1 MQFACYGCWFVAG
14 KIKNRS
20 DLGEITGPST
30 LVLCFS
36 NQLVVSDWGR
46 NIRVGNDFSPEI
58 NVERISYSEVIVFRR
73 Y

>member
-1 MQFACYGCWFVAG
+1 M
-14 KIKNRS
+14 
-20 DLGEITGPST
+20 GEITGPST

-36 NQLVVSDWGR
+36 NQLVVGDWGH

-58 NVERISYSEVIVFRR
+58 NVERISCSEVIVFRR